1 VYDSVRTP
9 TGFCHVWQ
17 LPPGFGNFPEDASY
31 QRCALDRRPT
41 LRPAPFPPAPRYDV
55 SANSSFLIVINAD
68 GTVDQERTRGYSR
81 SADTVFY
88 REALETIRRWRF
100 DPGIR
105 AGTPVRSAYEIQFTT
120 DDRVDTLPAR
130 IEWQYREGTDVD
142 TVRGTWV
149 REAPLPPFGQEQ
161 SDSIHAALLRHL
173 VRMQVLIPTQ
183 GRRYCFVL
191 PGEDSL
197 AHTRRLELTA
207 RTVPALA
214 RTLMPY
220 GCERTPGTIRV
231 MLPRVYQ
238 TENGR
243 AVISPSGDFLA
254 NWPRGFAG
262 KSWRAWKGR
271 CVLELRAVGVGVGTP
286 ECEVTPA
293 FSADE
298 PFTERENAWPV
309 SADYHDGDSVRVTVF
324 ATTTDAVGIDTLRT
338 VVRDLRHL
346 DAYSIR
352 DPNLPCGGWAAYSSE
367 RGSYIVLGDPTSNS
381 LNITAVSNRVPPVPR
396 NSTMRCGAQ
405 EPRTDAFTAFLLGDL
420 GDRPTR
426 PITLCFSRCAR
437 TYVLDPARHTVAE
450 RSHIVFRTSDLRAET
465 RTGAALSFRLV
476 LEPAPSSVLPLVV
489 FRSGNQPPTLAWIAK
504 RAGPNVWDYTVRS
517 ESEPDDEIHV
527 YLIVTR

>member
-1 VYDSVRTP
+1 
-9 TGFCHVWQ
+9 
-17 LPPGFGNFPEDASY
+17 
-31 QRCALDRRPT
+31 
-41 LRPAPFPPAPRYDV
+41 
-55 SANSSFLIVINAD
+55 
-68 GTVDQERTRGYSR
+68 
-81 SADTVFY
+81 
-88 REALETIRRWRF
+88 
-100 DPGIR
+100 
-105 AGTPVRSAYEIQFTT
+105 
-120 DDRVDTLPAR
+120 
-130 IEWQYREGTDVD
+130 
-142 TVRGTWV
+142 
-149 REAPLPPFGQEQ
+149 
-161 SDSIHAALLRHL
+161 
-173 VRMQVLIPTQ
+173 
-183 GRRYCFVL
+183 
-191 PGEDSL
+191 
-197 AHTRRLELTA
+197 
-207 RTVPALA
+207 
-214 RTLMPY
+214 
-220 GCERTPGTIRV
+220 

-504 RAGPNVWDYTVRS
+504 RAGPNVWDYTVMR